1 MSKTKQIDFSK
12 DVIPANGKNYTI
24 LKELPIARFEELD
37 KMEVEL
43 YYGFDM
49 KGLYDKLVETFND
62 LNKSRPA
69 DASVKIHNLLKGVA
83 DKVDQRTH
91 IILRICSLFLVT
103 EDEDVNEWSED
114 LAKQKT
120 EDWAKEGY
128 SMNSF
133 FTLVVTF
140 KPGFLEAY
148 NEISQN
154 TLAQNPTEKSSRKS
168 KASSKL

>member
-12 DVIPANGKNYTI
+12 DVIPANGKEYFI
-24 LKELPIARFEELD
+24 LKELPISRFEELD

-49 KGLYDKLVETFND
+49 KGMYDKLVETFND
-62 LNKSRPA
+62 LNKTKVA
-69 DASVKIHNLLKGVA
+69 DASVKIHNLLKGIA
-83 DKVDQRTH
+83 DKVDKRTH

-103 EDEDVNEWSED
+103 KDEDVNAWNED
-114 LAKQKT
+114 LAKQKAD
-120 EDWAKEGY
+120 DWAKEGY

-140 KPGFLEAY
+140 KPGFLQAY
-148 NEISQN
+148 EEISQN
-154 TLAQNPTEKSSRKS
+154 TLAQNPTTKSSKKN
-168 KASSKL
+168 KAS